1 MNIGTECGVDFNMDP
16 DDNIL
21 EDHFEDLVQLLLPE
35 ERPYVPLSNSAAQTI
50 VPDTYNLSSKFD
62 VTNTHKLSLNQEYGK
77 DDVSGNEPCLSRQ
90 ISEDDVWKKQY
101 AELSQFKYRNGHCL
115 VPPKYKDNA
124 SLSMWV
130 ADQRYQYDLMKK
142 GKCSFMTTDR
152 IKALDALDFIWNKN
166 AYDFAMWKMRY
177 DELKHFILHNGHC
190 QVPQYNGG
198 DGCLRDWIH
207 IQRQEY
213 MRLKMGQASSLTR
226 DRIEILEAI
235 GFTWGVTT

>member
-1 MNIGTECGVDFNMDP
+1 MNTGTICDVDFNMNA

-21 EDHFEDLVQLLLPE
+21 EDHFEDLVQLLLPDE
-35 ERPYVPLSNSAAQTI
+35 LPDVSISNNATQSTVPEPYNR
-50 VPDTYNLSSKFD
+50 SSQFE
-62 VTNTHKLSLNQEYGK
+62 VTNTRMSSSDPEYSK
-77 DDVSGNEPCLSRQ
+77 KDVSGNETSSSRQ
-90 ISEDDVWKKQY
+90 ASESDVWKKQY
-101 AELSQFKYRNGHCL
+101 AELTQFKHRNGHCL
-115 VPPKYKDNA
+115 VPPKYKDNT

-142 GKCSFMTTDR
+142 GKSSFMTIDR

-177 DELKHFILHNGHC
+177 DELKLFIHQNGHC

-198 DGCLRDWIH
+198 YGCLRHWIH

-213 MRLKMGQASSLTR
+213 MRLKMGEASSLTN

-235 GFTWGVTT
+235 GFTWGMTN